1 MSKQLMAAAL
11 AAAAVMAT
19 PAHATS
25 VNLAA
30 GGGWSEFNVDSFLSP
45 DGGTGWIDEDYAG
58 DNSALSFTFTIAK
71 GMHGTLSVV
80 DAGFAGDTFT
90 VTSNGSVLGTTSAVP
105 VGDVFGSLEFD
116 FDAALANPAYSHG
129 TFTLG
134 AGTYT
139 IGGSLLQSVLDE
151 NGAALDATN
160 GALRL
165 SVSAVPEPANA
176 ALMFAGVAALGL
188 LARRRKAGS
197 STNAI

>member
-1 MSKQLMAAAL
+1 MNKHLMAAAI
-11 AAAAVMAT
+11 AAAMIAPA
-19 PAHATS
+19 AHATT
-25 VNLAA
+25 VAIA
-30 GGGWSEFNVDSFLSP
+30 GDGSWNEFDVDSFLAQ
-45 DGGTGWIDEDYAG
+45 GNGWIDDSGA
-58 DNSALSFTFTIAK
+58 ALNFTFTIGA
-71 GMHGTLSVV
+71 GQHGKLTVV

-105 VGDVFGSLEFD
+105 TGDVFGGLEFD

-165 SVSAVPEPANA
+165 NVSAIPEPANA
-176 ALMFAGVAALGL
+176 ALMFAGAAALAL
-188 LARRRKAGS
+188 LARRRKAAK
-197 STNAI
+197 STDAI

>member
-1 MSKQLMAAAL
+1 MHKPLLAAAIAAAL
-11 AAAAVMAT
+11 IAPA
-19 PAHATS
+19 AHATT
-25 VNLAA
+25 VAIA
-30 GGGWSEFNVDSFLSP
+30 GDGSWNEFNVDSFLAQ
-45 DGGTGWIDEDYAG
+45 DFGNGWIDDSGA
-58 DNSALSFTFTIAK
+58 ALGFTFTIGA
-71 GMHGTLSVV
+71 GQHGVLTVV

-90 VTSNGSVLGTTSAVP
+90 VTSNGSVLGTTSSVP
-105 VGDVFGSLEFD
+105 VGDVFGGLEFD

-165 SVSAVPEPANA
+165 SVSAIPEPSDA
-176 ALMFAGVAALGL
+176 ALMFAGAAALGL
-188 LARRRKAGS
+188 LARRRKAAK
-197 STNAI
+197 STDAI